1 MSGNTMNKFWK
12 ILLLLLA
19 LGAIDIGRYTV
30 YPDIAA
36 LKNERPIPTAFMQ
49 YRENQWADENREMHL
64 TQKWVSLDKISS
76 NIIKAVLIGEDDGFW
91 NHDGFDVK
99 GMENAI
105 ERSIKKK
112 TLIGGSTISQQLS
125 KNLYLS
131 PSKNP
136 VRKIKEAIITWRIEK
151 TISKRRIL
159 EIYLNVAEWGDGIFG
174 IEAAARHYYH
184 KSAKNLTA
192 NEASRLAAV
201 LPNPIRYNPTGNQK
215 YVKNRARIILK
226 TMKRRGVIQS
236 IKEVMTPVKE
246 ENLPTTTEINT
257 SLESF
262 FDISTSET
270 PTSDEPVSDEPAS
283 DTPTSDE
290 PASETST
297 QIDDS
302 PKTEIPTESSA
313 VVQDE
318 ANVTQ

>member
-1 MSGNTMNKFWK
+1 MNKFWK
-12 ILLLLLA
+12 ITLILFV
-19 LGAIDIGRYTV
+19 LGAIDIGRYAV
-30 YPDIAA
+30 YPNIAA
-36 LKNERPIPTAFMQ
+36 LKNERPIPTAFME
-49 YRENQWADENREMHL
+49 YRESQWADENRDMRL
-64 TQKWVSLDKISS
+64 TQKWVSMDKISP

-91 NHDGFDVK
+91 KHDGFDVK

-112 TLIGGSTISQQLS
+112 TLAGGSTISQQLS

-151 TISKRRIL
+151 TLSKRRIL

-201 LPNPIRYNPTGNQK
+201 LPNPIKYNPTGNQK

-236 IKEVMTPVKE
+236 IYKEVMTPAKE
-246 ENLPTTTEINT
+246 EKSTEMNASVESLFDGSTNESPVENSEPIIN
-257 SLESF
+257 ES
-262 FDISTSET
+262 
-270 PTSDEPVSDEPAS
+270 
-283 DTPTSDE
+283 
-290 PASETST
+290 
-297 QIDDS
+297 
-302 PKTEIPTESSA
+302 PTEPS
-313 VVQDE
+313 VFMEDE
-318 ANVTQ
+318 GNATHH

>member
-1 MSGNTMNKFWK
+1 MAFAKTGNQMNKFWK
-12 ILLLLLA
+12 MILILFV
-19 LGAIDIGRYTV
+19 LGAIDIGRYAV
-30 YPDIAA
+30 YPNIAA
-36 LKNERPIPTAFMQ
+36 LKNERPIPTAFMV
-49 YRENQWADENREMHL
+49 YRENQWADENRDMHL
-64 TQKWVSLDKISS
+64 TQKWVSMNKISP

-91 NHDGFDVK
+91 KHDGFDVK

-112 TLIGGSTISQQLS
+112 TLAGGSTISQQLS

-151 TISKRRIL
+151 TLSKRQIL

-174 IEAAARHYYH
+174 IEAASRHYYH

-201 LPNPIRYNPTGNQK
+201 LPNPIKYNPTGNQK

-236 IKEVMTPVKE
+236 IYKEVMTPAKE
-246 ENLPTTTEINT
+246 EKSTEVNASVESLFDGSISESGVENSEPTVNESPAEPSVFMEDEGNTTHR
-257 SLESF
+257 
-262 FDISTSET
+262 
-270 PTSDEPVSDEPAS
+270 
-283 DTPTSDE
+283 
-290 PASETST
+290 
-297 QIDDS
+297 
-302 PKTEIPTESSA
+302 
-313 VVQDE
+313 
-318 ANVTQ
+318 

>member
-1 MSGNTMNKFWK
+1 MNKFWK
-12 ILLLLLA
+12 IVLLLLV
-19 LGAIDIGRYTV
+19 LGAIDIGRYAV
-30 YPDIAA
+30 YPNIAA
-36 LKNERPIPTAFMQ
+36 LKNERPLPTAFMEH
-49 YRENQWADENREMHL
+49 RENQWADENRDMHL
-64 TQKWVSLDKISS
+64 TQKWVSMDNISP

-91 NHDGFDVK
+91 KHEGFDVK

-105 ERSIKKK
+105 ERSIKQK
-112 TLIGGSTISQQLS
+112 TLAGGSTISQQLS

-192 NEASRLAAV
+192 NEASQLAAV
-201 LPNPIRYNPTGNQK
+201 LPNPIKYNLIGNQK

-236 IKEVMTPVKE
+236 YKEVMTPVKE
-246 ENLPTTTEINT
+246 ENVPQTTEINS
-257 SLESF
+257 SLESL
-262 FDISTSET
+262 FDTSTEDTSTGDT
-270 PTSDEPVSDEPAS
+270 PPSDAPLS
-283 DTPTSDE
+283 DTP
-290 PASETST
+290 T

-302 PKTEIPTESSA
+302 PTTENPVESS
-313 VVQDE
+313 VLVQDE
-318 ANVTQ
+318 ENLTQ